1 MQKENPHNPFKEET
15 EDKFSDFIKRNRKGI
30 YISFGVIIFLFA
42 FVIVYFSM
50 NSHLQKKA
58 TAEVE
63 ELNQKYDEVRLLLED
78 ENYNDDV
85 NALLEK
91 LNVFVKGKSGYAG
104 ARGWSIIARI
114 YSNKEEW
121 PEAEEAWRNAAKAG
135 VKTYLAPAAFFNA
148 AACAENQGKI
158 KEAVELLEKCV
169 TYKFDFPAAPRAQ
182 FSIGRLNEQ
191 LGDIPAAISAY
202 RAILANEQ
210 WSKIETWANL
220 AQSRLIAIEE

>member
-1 MQKENPHNPFKEET
+1 MQKEKTHKEEET
-15 EDKFSDFIKRNRKGI
+15 EDKFSEFLRRNRKGI
-30 YISFGVIIFLFA
+30 YISFGVIIVLFA
-42 FVIVYFSM
+42 GVIVYFSL
-50 NSHLQKKA
+50 NSHFQKKA

-63 ELNQKYDEVRLLLED
+63 ELNQKYDELRLSLAD

-91 LNVFVKGKSGYAG
+91 CNVFVKGKSSYAG
-104 ARGWSIIARI
+104 ARGWTIIAQI
-114 YSNKEEW
+114 YSGREDW
-121 PEAEEAWRNAAKAG
+121 PKAEEAWRSAAKAG

-148 AACAENQGKI
+148 AACAENQGRI
-158 KEAVELLEKCV
+158 KEAVELLEKCI
-169 TYKFDFPAAPRAQ
+169 TYKFNFPAAPRAQ

-191 LGDIPAAISAY
+191 LGDIPAAIAAY
-202 RAILANEQ
+202 RVILANEQ

>member
-1 MQKENPHNPFKEET
+1 MQKEHAQKEDA
-15 EDKFSDFIKRNRKGI
+15 EDKFSDFLKRNRKGI
-30 YISFGVIIFLFA
+30 YISFGVIIILF
-42 FVIVYFSM
+42 VGIIVYLSV
-50 NSHLQKKA
+50 NSNLQKKA

-63 ELNQKYDEVRLLLED
+63 DLNEKYIELRLLLAD
-78 ENYNDDV
+78 EAYNDDV

-91 LNVFVKGKSGYAG
+91 LDVFVKGKSSYAG
-104 ARGWSIIARI
+104 ARGWTIIAQI
-114 YSNKEEW
+114 YSGKEDWEK
-121 PEAEEAWRNAAKAG
+121 AEEAWRKAAKIG
-135 VKTYLAPAAFFNA
+135 VKTYLAPAAYFNA

-191 LGDIPAAISAY
+191 LGDIPAAIAAY
-202 RAILANEQ
+202 RVILANEQ
-210 WSKIETWANL
+210 WSKIETWSNL

>member
-1 MQKENPHNPFKEET
+1 MQKEKTHKDEDT
-15 EDKFSDFIKRNRKGI
+15 EDKFSDFLKRHRKGI
-30 YISFGVIIFLFA
+30 YISFGVIIVLFVG
-42 FVIVYFSM
+42 VIVYLSL
-50 NSHLQKKA
+50 NSYLQKKA

-63 ELNQKYDEVRLLLED
+63 ELNQKYDELRLLLAD
-78 ENYNDDV
+78 EHYNDDV

-91 LNVFVKGKSGYAG
+91 LNVFVKGKSSYAG
-104 ARGWSIIARI
+104 ARGWTIIAQI
-114 YSNKEEW
+114 YSGKEDW
-121 PEAEEAWRNAAKAG
+121 PKAEEAWRGAAKVG
-135 VKTYLAPAAFFNA
+135 VKTYLAPVAFFNA

-158 KEAVELLEKCV
+158 NEAVELLEKCV

-191 LGDIPAAISAY
+191 LGDKTAAIAAY

>member
-1 MQKENPHNPFKEET
+1 MQNEIKHREEDA
-15 EDKFSDFIKRNRKGI
+15 EDKFSDFLRRNRKGI
-30 YISFGVIIFLFA
+30 YISFCVIIILFA
-42 FVIVYFSM
+42 GLIVYFSV
-50 NSHLQKKA
+50 NSYLQKKA

-63 ELNQKYDEVRLLLED
+63 ELSEKYDELRLSLND
-78 ENYNDDV
+78 ESKNDEV

-104 ARGWSIIARI
+104 ARGWTIIAQI
-114 YSNKEEW
+114 YSGKEDW
-121 PEAEEAWRNAAKAG
+121 PKAEEMWRNAAKAG
-135 VKTYLAPAAFFNA
+135 VKTYLAPAAYFNA

-191 LGDIPAAISAY
+191 LGDIPAAIAAY
-202 RAILANEQ
+202 RMILSNEQ
-210 WSKIETWANL
+210 WSKIETWSNL
-220 AQSRLIAIEE
+220 AHSRLIAIEE

>member
-1 MQKENPHNPFKEET
+1 MQKENPHNPHKEET

-30 YISFGVIIFLFA
+30 YISFGVIILLFA
-42 FVIVYFSM
+42 GIIVYLSL
-50 NSHLQKKA
+50 NSYLQKKA
-58 TAEVE
+58 TAEAE
-63 ELNQKYDEVRLLLED
+63 ELNGKYNELRLSLSDESK
-78 ENYNDDV
+78 NDDV
-85 NALLEK
+85 NDLLEK

-104 ARGWSIIARI
+104 ARGWTIIAQI
-114 YSNKEEW
+114 NSGKEDW
-121 PEAEEAWRNAAKAG
+121 PRAEEAWRSAAKAG
-135 VKTYLAPAAFFNA
+135 VKTYLAPVALFNA

-169 TYKFDFPAAPRAQ
+169 AYKFDFPAAPRAQ

-191 LGDIPAAISAY
+191 LGDIPAAIAAY